1 MRDLEVLSDG
11 HLKMKFSE
19 WKDFFEQELVEQ
31 VRAQLK
37 ALIEKAL
44 EAERDY
50 YLQFGFYEHAPQ
62 FRFDYRNGCYFRDF
76 ATRLG
81 LLRRLRIPRTR
92 KGFRSQIL
100 PRYQRRQAAVNELVR
115 QAFLRGISTRQVGE
129 VLEPVLGEAYSA
141 QTVSNITREL
151 DHAVQQFHRRPLREQ
166 YVYLFLDGVVLKVR
180 DTTGSVRRRVIL
192 VAYGITAQGR
202 REVIDYQF
210 AINGESEAAWTEFLQ
225 NLFLRGLEGKP
236 LRLIISDGG
245 KGLQAALPLVFP
257 RIPVQLCWAHKLRN
271 IADKVPKKEGSCV
284 AEAAAIY
291 RSASKSEA
299 QKAFQDWKRR
309 WESRRPQA
317 VACIER
323 DLDALLNFFAVP
335 EGHWKKVRTT
345 NVIERAFREVR
356 RRTRPMSSFSTVESC
371 DRIVFG
377 VVSHLNRSWER
388 KPLPEFTQ
396 HA

>member
-1 MRDLEVLSDG
+1 MRELEVLNDG
-11 HLKMKFSE
+11 HLKLDFAE
-19 WKDFFEQELVEQ
+19 WKDFFEQELVER

-44 EAERDY
+44 EAERDR

-92 KGFRSQIL
+92 KGFRSQVL
-100 PRYQRRQAAVNELVR
+100 PRYQRRQQAVNELVR
-115 QAFLRGISTRQVGE
+115 QAFLRGIATRQVGE

-141 QTVSNITREL
+141 QTISNITREL
-151 DHAVQQFHRRPLREQ
+151 QRAVDQFHGRQLGDE

-180 DTTGSVRRRVIL
+180 DTTGRVRRRVIL

-202 REVIDYQF
+202 RELVDYQF
-210 AINGESEAAWTEFLQ
+210 AINGESEAAWAEFLQ
-225 NLFLRGLEGKP
+225 NLFLRGLEGKN
-236 LRLIISDGG
+236 LRLITSDGG

-257 RIPVQLCWAHKLRN
+257 CIPVQLCWAHKLRN

-284 AEAAAIY
+284 AEAASIY
-291 RSASKSEA
+291 RAGSKAEA
-299 QKAFQDWKRR
+299 QKAFHHWKRR
-309 WESRRPQA
+309 WEKPRPQA

-323 DLDALLNFFAVP
+323 DLDSLLNFFAVP
-335 EGHWKKVRTT
+335 EGQWKKVRTT

-356 RRTRPMSSFSTVESC
+356 RRTRPMSSFSNPESC

-377 VVSHLNRSWER
+377 VLSHLNRSWER

-396 HA
+396 IC